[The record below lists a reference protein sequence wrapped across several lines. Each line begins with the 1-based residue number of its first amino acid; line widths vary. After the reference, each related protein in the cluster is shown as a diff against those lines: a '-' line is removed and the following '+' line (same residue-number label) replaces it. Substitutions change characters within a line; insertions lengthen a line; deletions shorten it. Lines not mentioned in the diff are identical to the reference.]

1 MRFAAPFYFILL
13 LFPVFFF
20 FMWRFFD
27 QKRDSE
33 IQKHFSKEN
42 IEDFELI
49 DKKKKRR
56 NWQFRF
62 LALFSFALVVLAL
75 ARPQFGLKQKN
86 VLVSESSVVF
96 LVDLSR
102 SMLTRDLSPSRLD
115 VLKEEIVQSLE
126 KLAEVRVGLVA
137 FAGSVNVISPMTSD
151 LDAISSYVESLSTD
165 SVVSQGT
172 RIEAGLQEAKGL
184 FERSVGKDRESE
196 ANKVIVLFSDGED
209 HQEKSV
215 DFVSEMSKEGY
226 KVFTVGVGTES
237 GGFVPEG
244 EFSSAFIKDVSGQT
258 VVSKPNFSFL
268 KEVAKAGRGSF
279 FYLSPSDPL
288 SVKLKSALDTIEGV
302 SASQRQ
308 FVVRN
313 ELYQMFVVLSA
324 ICFLISLFIKRM

>member
-1 MRFAAPFYFILL
+1 VRFAAPLYFVLL

-20 FMWRFFD
+20 FVWRFFD
-27 QKRDSE
+27 QKRDAE

-49 DKKKKRR
+49 DENKKRK
-56 NWQFRF
+56 NWKFRL
-62 LALFSFALVVLAL
+62 LALLSFVFLVVAL

-102 SMLTRDLSPSRLD
+102 SMLTRDLSPSRLA
-115 VLKEEIVQSLE
+115 VLKEEIIQSLE

-151 LDAISSYVESLSTD
+151 LDALSSYVESLSTD

-184 FERSVGKDRESE
+184 FERSIGKDKDSR

-215 DFVSEMSKEGY
+215 DFVNEMSKDGY

-258 VVSKPNFSFL
+258 VVSKPNFAFL
-268 KEVAKAGRGSF
+268 KDVAKAGKGSF

-313 ELYQMFVVLSA
+313 ELYQMFIVLSVV
-324 ICFLISLFIKRM
+324 CLLISVFIKRM